1 MPLIVEYADRKAAEK
16 AEEAGAKGETQ
27 AKQVEQIINKDIA
40 AFRTEMDQKFE
51 LLRTEMNQRFESL
64 TAELHAN
71 NAEMHRTFATKAD
84 LARAIGETKA
94 DLIKWMFIFW
104 ATQITATI
112 GIILLFVRK

>member
-1 MPLIVEYADRKAAEK
+1 MKADASFIVEYVDRKAAEK
-16 AEEAGAKGETQ
+16 AEEAGAKGEIQ

-84 LARAIGETKA
+84 VASAKA
-94 DLIKWMFIFW
+94 EMIKWMFIFW